1 MVVVAA
7 MEVVTAVDMQV
18 MMVLDMGVVM
28 ASLEVMSTEV
38 LEFI

>member
-7 MEVVTAVDMQV
+7 MEVVTVVDMQV